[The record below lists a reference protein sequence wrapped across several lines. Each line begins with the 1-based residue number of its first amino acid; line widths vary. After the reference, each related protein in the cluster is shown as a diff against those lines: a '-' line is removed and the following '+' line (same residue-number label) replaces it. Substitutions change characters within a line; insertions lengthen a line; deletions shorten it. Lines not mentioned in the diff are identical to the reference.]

1 MVLMPFLFFLA
12 VTIAYPLRQNLSS
25 YLEAKSLESKV
36 EVIQL
41 TLSVVNETQKERGAT
56 AGIISGGIEHEQLVK
71 QRRVND
77 KRISLLLDT
86 IKESTFDDEIRISIS
101 KSIQSIKM

>member
-25 YLEAKSLESKV
+25 YLAAKSLESKV

-41 TLSVVNETQKERGAT
+41 TLSVVNETQKERGFLGQEAFKCHAEAVERILILPSRT
-56 AGIISGGIEHEQLVK
+56 EDICEALSSDHAEQ
-71 QRRVND
+71 
-77 KRISLLLDT
+77 
-86 IKESTFDDEIRISIS
+86 
-101 KSIQSIKM
+101 